1 MPRQR
6 FEAAAADEGLRLDVF
21 LARSGIFSRSAFAR
35 LCEQGGVY
43 LAGRPVGK
51 NHRVTAGE
59 IFTVDWPAPAPSAAA
74 AQDIPLDIVYEDEDL
89 IVVNKPRG
97 LVVHPAAGHADGT
110 LVNALLHHCRGGL
123 SGIGGVA
130 RPGIVHRLDKDTSGL
145 LAAAK
150 NDAAHLALA
159 GQLAR
164 REMTR
169 VYEGLAAGALPEAQG
184 TWRGAIGRDPKNRKR
199 MAVTAAGGKP
209 AVTHYRVLARLPGAT
224 HVECRLETG
233 RTHQIRAHL
242 RAAGHPLLGDE
253 LYGGP
258 DLWALHGQCLHA
270 ASLRLTHPRTGRTL
284 WFEAARPDYFAAML
298 ARLTPRPEETE
309 GPGGA

>member
-6 FEAAAADEGLRLDVF
+6 FEAAEADENLRLDVF
-21 LARSGIFSRSAFAR
+21 LARSGVLSRSAFAR
-35 LCEQGGVY
+35 LCERGEVT
-43 LAGRPVGK
+43 LDGRPAGK
-51 NHRVTAGE
+51 NHRVAAGE
-59 IFTVDWPAPAPSAAA
+59 VFTADWPDPAPSAAA

-145 LAAAK
+145 LVAAK
-150 NDAAHLALA
+150 NDAAHLALS
-159 GQLAR
+159 GQLAG

-169 VYEGLAAGALPEAQG
+169 VYEGLAAGALPGERG
-184 TWRGAIGRDPKNRKR
+184 VWRGAIGRDPKNRKR
-199 MAVTAAGGKP
+199 MAVVTAGGRP

-242 RAAGHPLLGDE
+242 RAAGHPLLGDS

-258 DLWALHGQCLHA
+258 DLWALRGQCLHA
-270 ASLRLTHPRTGRTL
+270 ASLRLIHPRTGRPL
-284 WFEAARPDYFAAML
+284 RFEAARPDYFTAML
-298 ARLTPRPEETE
+298 TRLAPQP
-309 GPGGA
+309 AHAQDLV